1 MVDSISSKD
10 MSKLRRILVRNLSG
24 GSSTEV
30 STSAPPTQTEIP
42 FYKKTFFK
50 VLVGVLIFVI
60 FGGLITFG
68 IMSLI
73 NNQETTQTTQT
84 TTVATE
90 NTPRNP
96 DNDRET
102 ITIGVSDSETTRSS
116 GNRRSSN
123 TQRTENIESTQTVDS
138 RSCVNGVCD

>member
-1 MVDSISSKD
+1 MVDSISSKN

-24 GSSTEV
+24 GSTEV
-30 STSAPPTQTEIP
+30 STPVPPTQTKIP
-42 FYKKTFFK
+42 FYETTFFE
-50 VLVGVLIFVI
+50 VVVGVLILVVL
-60 FGGLITFG
+60 GGSIAFG

-73 NNQETTQTTQT
+73 NNQETTQEINEETTVTTET
-84 TTVATE
+84 TTG
-90 NTPRNP
+90 NP
-96 DNDRET
+96 NDGRET

-123 TQRTENIESTQTVDS
+123 TQRTESIESTETVDS

>member
-1 MVDSISSKD
+1 MVDSISSKN

-24 GSSTEV
+24 GSTEV
-30 STSAPPTQTEIP
+30 STPVPPTQTKIP
-42 FYKKTFFK
+42 FFK
-50 VLVGVLIFVI
+50 VLVGVLIFVV
-60 FGGLITFG
+60 FGGFIAFG

-73 NNQETTQTTQT
+73 NNQETTQEINEETTVTTET
-84 TTVATE
+84 TTG
-90 NTPRNP
+90 NP
-96 DNDRET
+96 NDGRET

-123 TQRTENIESTQTVDS
+123 TRRTESIESTETVDS